1 MNIETAEK
9 VGELITKR
17 KLLHSEY
24 TNHEDV
30 ITLRKHEIGD
40 ELLNK
45 VRLLLWQEINK
56 LDEKIQGI

>member
-9 VGELITKR
+9 VGELIAKR

-30 ITLRKHEIGD
+30 ITLKRYEVGD
-40 ELLNK
+40 ELLEK
-45 VRLLLWQEINK
+45 VRILLWQEINK
-56 LDEKIQGI
+56 LDEEIQSL